1 MILCDRLT
9 SSFRITGSWLDVRF
23 NTNLGKSYA
32 YRRWRSSRLSWVN
45 PFPHFPW
52 PSPTHPGVP
61 HNPGVTIPQGIW
73 SASASR
79 FPASPLDLLTQWVWV
94 GVQESLSSQCSRM
107 ILTIGKFGEA
117 YFLIPNTA
125 KLITSRFPWH
135 FIHLYHVDELFCN
148 YLFTYLFSLVDS
160 SLLICFGVASVWH
173 GVLNSVNAQGHPWA
187 TMTAMWS
194 INVSPLGRP
203 KVTWQ

>member
-1 MILCDRLT
+1 MEKLLFILGEPFSPFALT
-9 SSFRITGSWLDVRF
+9 M
-23 NTNLGKSYA
+23 SY
-32 YRRWRSSRLSWVN
+32 
-45 PFPHFPW
+45 
-52 PSPTHPGVP
+52 SPRCTHS
-61 HNPGVTIPQGIW
+61 PGVTIPRGIW

-79 FPASPLDLLTQWVWV
+79 FPASPLDLLTQRVWV
-94 GVQESLSSQCSRM
+94 GVQASLSSQCSRM

-135 FIHLYHVDELFCN
+135 FIHLYHVNELFCN
-148 YLFTYLFSLVDS
+148 YFFTYLFSLVDS

-173 GVLNSVNAQGHPWA
+173 GALNSVNAQGHPWA
-187 TMTAMWS
+187 TMTAMWP

-203 KVTWQ
+203 KVTW